1 MKAEK
6 LNSAETSI
14 QADWLWQWIP
24 IALILLLAAGL
35 YFYQLGTESLW
46 VDELYSVNDAKGLPA
61 RLNLMRPLYYILLWI
76 WMQFG
81 TSDAWLRGLS
91 VLFGLGSVFLTYQ
104 LGHRVAGKVT
114 GLIAALLLALSPLFI
129 NFAQMVRM
137 YTLGTCLGL
146 GGTLALVHALENPTT
161 TSMAWWASLRLL
173 VTLTAPLNATLI
185 FADIWL
191 VWFRFRKQRATL
203 LAFGRWLLLVILFCL
218 PSLFTLVSATLPFL
232 SNALNLIAK
241 IDPSATRHSFPSF
254 VDVLRKLKNFTAF
267 PFPSTSK
274 LSSLFYQAYSLLLA
288 ALIGIAI
295 IHKNHKPRLC
305 WIAAWAFIPS
315 GMIFLVSKR
324 LWIDRYIL
332 FLSPYILIILA
343 AGLMGLWRWKRS
355 LAIAVAIIYTIT
367 VSSGLIRYYTVQDR
381 QDWRNVA
388 QTISINEKPA
398 DTIVLSIGSPKMTS
412 ALGHY
417 YSGDAPIYS
426 LRKLCPSDRVKKP
439 VVEEALN
446 NLPPIPSRLW
456 LVCGTGFDD
465 KKFRTV
471 FKEHFQLETHQA
483 FTNENFYRQNDLMHL
498 FLVIPTSPNSTD
510 SQNPTDIKN
519 KSTSI

>member
-24 IALILLLAAGL
+24 ITLILLLAAGL

-46 VDELYSVNDAKGLPA
+46 VDELYSVNDAKRLPGHLGLI
-61 RLNLMRPLYYILLWI
+61 RPLYYILLWL

-104 LGHRVAGKVT
+104 LGRHVAGKTT

-137 YTLGTCLGL
+137 YTLGTCLSL
-146 GGTLALVHALENPTT
+146 GGTLALVNALENPTT

-173 VTLTAPLNATLI
+173 VSLTAPLNATLL

-191 VWFRFRKQRATL
+191 IWFRFRKQRPTL
-203 LAFGRWLLLVILFCL
+203 LAFGKWLLLVILLWL

-274 LSSLFYQAYSLLLA
+274 LSSLFYQSYSLLLA
-288 ALIGIAI
+288 GLVGIAL

-305 WIAAWAFIPS
+305 LIAAWAFIPS

-324 LWIDRYIL
+324 LWIDNYIL

-343 AGLMGLWRWKRS
+343 AGLMGLWRWKRIF
-355 LAIAVAIIYTIT
+355 AIAVAIIYAIT
-367 VSSGLIRYYTVQDR
+367 VSTGLVRYYTVQDR
-381 QDWRNVA
+381 QDWRSLA
-388 QTISINEKPA
+388 HIISMNEKPR
-398 DTIVLSIGSPKMTS
+398 DTIVLSIGSPKMIS

-426 LRKLCPSDRVKKP
+426 VGKLCPSDQVKKP
-439 VVEEALN
+439 DVEESLN
-446 NLPPIPSRLW
+446 KLPPIPSRLW

-465 KKFRTV
+465 NKFRTV
-471 FKEHFQLETHQA
+471 FKKYFHLETHQE
-483 FTNENFYRQNDLMHL
+483 FTNDNFYRQNDLMHL